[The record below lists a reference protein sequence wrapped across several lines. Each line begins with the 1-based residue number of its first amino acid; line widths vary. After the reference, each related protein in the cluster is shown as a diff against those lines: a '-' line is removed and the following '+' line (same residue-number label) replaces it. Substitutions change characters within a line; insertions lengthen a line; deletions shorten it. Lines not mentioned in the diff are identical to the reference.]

1 MKKHIVDGIK
11 QEGKAYRKL
20 MIFGY
25 VFCVIYPLA
34 MLITKNS
41 EFSNNDI
48 IKAVISFFVFGC
60 IGLYGLIY
68 SKKYH
73 IVITEEKITLITL
86 FRTKELPMHEITG
99 YSYKRYRR
107 NTLYIFTLR
116 TQGRSMQLYT
126 RYQEE
131 FREILKMNGIA
142 EAS

>member
-107 NTLYIFTLR
+107 STLYIFTLR

>member
-1 MKKHIVDGIK
+1 
-11 QEGKAYRKL
+11 
-20 MIFGY
+20 
-25 VFCVIYPLA
+25 
-34 MLITKNS
+34 
-41 EFSNNDI
+41 
-48 IKAVISFFVFGC
+48 VFGC

-107 NTLYIFTLR
+107 STLYIFTLR

>member
-11 QEGKAYRKL
+11 QEGKAYRML

-25 VFCVIYPLA
+25 AFCVLYPLA
-34 MLITKNS
+34 MLATKNS
-41 EFSNNDI
+41 AFSNKDI
-48 IKAVISFFVFGC
+48 IKAAISFFMFGC
-60 IGLYGLIY
+60 IGLYGVIY
-68 SKKYH
+68 STKYR
-73 IVITEEKITLITL
+73 IEITEEKIALITL
-86 FRTKELPMHEITG
+86 FRTKELSMHEITR

-107 NTLYIFTLR
+107 SSLYIFTLR
-116 TQGRSMQLYT
+116 AQGRNIQLYT